1 MKVILLRNVPKVGH
15 KYDVVDVS
23 SGYATNF
30 LFPQKL
36 AEVATPIKE
45 AELAQRREMARVA
58 EDARKSDL
66 LEKLK
71 TLDGTT
77 LTISAK
83 ADDRG
88 HLYKKIHIED
98 IIRAMNEE
106 YNITLPKDSVALENS
121 LSILGQYPINVELFG
136 RKSTISVEVV
146 AA

>member
-15 KYDVVDVS
+15 KLDVVEVS

-36 AEVATPIKE
+36 AEAATPTKE
-45 AELAQRREMARVA
+45 AELALRREKVRVA
-58 EDARKSDL
+58 DDARKSDL

-71 TLDGTT
+71 ALHGTT

-83 ADDRG
+83 ADERG
-88 HLYKKIHIED
+88 HLYKKIHADD
-98 IIRAMNEE
+98 ISAALNEE
-106 YNITLPKDSVALENS
+106 HNMTLSKEAVGLESS
-121 LSILGQYPINVELFG
+121 LSALGQYPLVIEQHGHKTSIV
-136 RKSTISVEVV
+136 VEVV